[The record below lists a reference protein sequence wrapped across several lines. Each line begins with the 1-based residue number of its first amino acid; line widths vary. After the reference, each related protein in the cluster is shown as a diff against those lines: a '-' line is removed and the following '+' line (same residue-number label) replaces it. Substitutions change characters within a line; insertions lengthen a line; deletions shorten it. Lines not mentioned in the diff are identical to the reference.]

1 MTAVGATQSV
11 SDYLDRKPMQK
22 PSDIIQRHEL
32 HGDIEFDN
40 VSLIYPA
47 RSNEIAIQNMSFK
60 IKSGQTFAFV
70 GPSGSGK
77 STCIKLLERSY
88 DPTRGKILIMV
99 EQFTNM
105 IINNND
111 ETTMI
116 QPADQVNTREFI
128 SELISDYNTKC
139 AQRDS
144 HLSDLD
150 YFRLALFSIS
160 FWVIIS
166 GQKQCVST
174 ARAIIR
180 KPTVLLLDKTT
191 SALDPV
197 NNRLFQDALYYKKNS
212 QEPRTVPISVHRLST
227 ME

>member
-70 GPSGSGK
+70 GPSGS
-77 STCIKLLERSY
+77 
-88 DPTRGKILIMV
+88 D
-99 EQFTNM
+99 
-105 IINNND
+105 NND